1 MTTNFLELT
10 EVLHNSL
17 VEANVNDKQFN
28 IIWSAIND
36 VHSKLRITS
45 VGNPLNVFLVGDNV
59 LFGHKKAKVIWT
71 SVRYVDIQLID
82 GTMYQGIP
90 TSVIKHYKNI

>member
-1 MTTNFLELT
+1 MTTNFLQLT
-10 EVLHNSL
+10 ETLHQSL
-17 VEANVNDKQFN
+17 IDANLNDKQFN

-36 VHSKLRITS
+36 VHSKLRITDVS
-45 VGNPLNVFLVGDNV
+45 KPLNVFLVGDNV

-71 SVRYVDIQLID
+71 SYRYVDIQLIN

-90 TSVIKHYKNI
+90 VSVIRHP